1 MKKKTKKKFPGCIEL
16 RYPRRMRQLIIVAVL
31 IFSGASLFA
40 DELLIQDTKQGL
52 GREAIRGNTVVV
64 HYTGKLT
71 NGKVFDS
78 SVDRGEPFSFVLG
91 QGQVIQGWE
100 RGILGMKEGGKR
112 KLTIPPNLGYGA
124 RPVGPIPA
132 NSTLIFDVELLKVK

>member
-1 MKKKTKKKFPGCIEL
+1 MK
-16 RYPRRMRQLIIVAVL
+16 QLLAIAIL
-31 IFSGASLFA
+31 FLSGSSLFSQ
-40 DELLIQDTKQGL
+40 ELLIQDTKQGL

-64 HYTGKLT
+64 HYTGKLM

-112 KLTIPPNLGYGA
+112 KLTIPPNLGYGT

>member
-1 MKKKTKKKFPGCIEL
+1 MKK
-16 RYPRRMRQLIIVAVL
+16 
-31 IFSGASLFA
+31 LFLALSFLMFVTSVSA

-52 GREAIRGNTVVV
+52 GKEAIRGTTVLV

-78 SVDRGEPFSFVLG
+78 SLDRGEPFSFQLG
-91 QGQVIQGWE
+91 QGRVIQGWE

-112 KLTIPPNLGYGA
+112 KLTIPPQYGYGA
-124 RPVGPIPA
+124 REMGPIPA
-132 NSTLIFDVELLKVK
+132 NSTLIFDVELIKVK

>member
-1 MKKKTKKKFPGCIEL
+1 MQKL
-16 RYPRRMRQLIIVAVL
+16 YNRRMKL
-31 IFSGASLFA
+31 FSILLGFLLASTGLFA

-52 GREAIRGNTVVV
+52 GREAIRGTTVVV

-78 SVDRGEPFSFVLG
+78 SLDRGEPFSFQLG

-100 RGILGMKEGGKR
+100 RGIVGMKEGGKR
-112 KLTIPPNLGYGA
+112 KLTIPPQYGYGA
-124 RPVGPIPA
+124 RAVGPIPA
-132 NSTLIFDVELLKVK
+132 NSTLVFDVELIKVK

>member
-1 MKKKTKKKFPGCIEL
+1 MK
-16 RYPRRMRQLIIVAVL
+16 QLFL
-31 IFSGASLFA
+31 TLSLLLFVTGLSA

-52 GREAIRGNTVVV
+52 GKEAIRGTTVVV

-78 SVDRGEPFSFVLG
+78 SVDRGEPFSFQLG

-100 RGILGMKEGGKR
+100 RGIVGMKEGGKR
-112 KLTIPPNLGYGA
+112 KLTIPPKFGYGDRA
-124 RPVGPIPA
+124 VGPIPA
-132 NSTLIFDVELLKVK
+132 NSTLVFDVELIKVK

>member
-31 IFSGASLFA
+31 FFSGASLFA

>member
-1 MKKKTKKKFPGCIEL
+1 MKQFFLT
-16 RYPRRMRQLIIVAVL
+16 LISLLFV
-31 IFSGASLFA
+31 ASLSA

-52 GREAIRGNTVVV
+52 GKEAIRGTTVVV

-78 SVDRGEPFSFVLG
+78 SLDRGEPFSFQLG

-100 RGILGMKEGGKR
+100 RGIVGMKEGGKR
-112 KLTIPPNLGYGA
+112 KLTIPPKFGYGDRA
-124 RPVGPIPA
+124 VGPIPA
-132 NSTLIFDVELLKVK
+132 NSTLVFDVELIKVK

>member
-1 MKKKTKKKFPGCIEL
+1 
-16 RYPRRMRQLIIVAVL
+16 MRQLIIVAVL

>member
-1 MKKKTKKKFPGCIEL
+1 MKKLFLTLSFL
-16 RYPRRMRQLIIVAVL
+16 MFVTSV
-31 IFSGASLFA
+31 FA

-52 GREAIRGNTVVV
+52 GKEAIRGTTVVV

-78 SVDRGEPFSFVLG
+78 SVDRGEPFSFQLG

-100 RGILGMKEGGKR
+100 RGIVGMKEGGKR
-112 KLTIPPNLGYGA
+112 KLTIPPKYGYGERA
-124 RPVGPIPA
+124 VGPIPA
-132 NSTLIFDVELLKVK
+132 NSTLVFDVELIKVK

>member
-1 MKKKTKKKFPGCIEL
+1 
-16 RYPRRMRQLIIVAVL
+16 MRQLIIVAVL
-31 IFSGASLFA
+31 FFSGASLFA

>member
-1 MKKKTKKKFPGCIEL
+1 MKQFFLT
-16 RYPRRMRQLIIVAVL
+16 LISLLFVAGL
-31 IFSGASLFA
+31 SA

-52 GREAIRGNTVVV
+52 GKEAIRGTTVVV

-78 SVDRGEPFSFVLG
+78 SLDRGEPFSFQLG

-100 RGILGMKEGGKR
+100 RGIVGMKEGGKR
-112 KLTIPPNLGYGA
+112 KLTIPPKFGYGDRA
-124 RPVGPIPA
+124 VGPIPA
-132 NSTLIFDVELLKVK
+132 NSTLVFDVELIKVK

>member
-1 MKKKTKKKFPGCIEL
+1 MK
-16 RYPRRMRQLIIVAVL
+16 QLFL
-31 IFSGASLFA
+31 TLSLLLFVTGLSA

-52 GREAIRGNTVVV
+52 GREAIRGTTVVV

-78 SVDRGEPFSFVLG
+78 SVDRGEPFSFQLG

-100 RGILGMKEGGKR
+100 RGIVGMKEGGKR
-112 KLTIPPNLGYGA
+112 KLTIPPKFGYGDRA
-124 RPVGPIPA
+124 VGPIPA
-132 NSTLIFDVELLKVK
+132 NSTLVFDVELIKVK

>member
-1 MKKKTKKKFPGCIEL
+1 
-16 RYPRRMRQLIIVAVL
+16 MRQLIIVAVL

-124 RPVGPIPA
+124 RPVGPIPS

>member
-1 MKKKTKKKFPGCIEL
+1 MQRL
-16 RYPRRMRQLIIVAVL
+16 YNRRMKL
-31 IFSGASLFA
+31 FSILLGFLLVSTSLFA

-52 GREAIRGNTVVV
+52 GREAIRGTTVVV

-78 SVDRGEPFSFVLG
+78 SLDRGEPFSFQLG

-100 RGILGMKEGGKR
+100 RGIVGMKEGGKR
-112 KLTIPPNLGYGA
+112 KLTIPPQYGYGA
-124 RPVGPIPA
+124 RAVGPIPA
-132 NSTLIFDVELLKVK
+132 NSTLVFDVELIKVK

>member
-1 MKKKTKKKFPGCIEL
+1 MQSLYNRSMKLFSL
-16 RYPRRMRQLIIVAVL
+16 LIGFLFFTTGI
-31 IFSGASLFA
+31 FA

-52 GREAIRGNTVVV
+52 GREAIRGTTVVV

-78 SVDRGEPFSFVLG
+78 SVDRGEPFSFQLG

-100 RGILGMKEGGKR
+100 RGIVGMKEGGKR
-112 KLTIPPNLGYGA
+112 KLTIPPQFGYGTRA
-124 RPVGPIPA
+124 VGPIPA
-132 NSTLIFDVELLKVK
+132 NSTLIFDVELIKVK

>member
-1 MKKKTKKKFPGCIEL
+1 MQSLYNRSMKL
-16 RYPRRMRQLIIVAVL
+16 
-31 IFSGASLFA
+31 FSLLLGFLFFTTGIFA

-52 GREAIRGNTVVV
+52 GREAIRGTTVVV

-78 SVDRGEPFSFVLG
+78 SLDRGEPFSFQLG

-100 RGILGMKEGGKR
+100 RGIVGMKEGGKR
-112 KLTIPPNLGYGA
+112 KLTIPPQFGYGA
-124 RPVGPIPA
+124 RAIGPIPA
-132 NSTLIFDVELLKVK
+132 NSTLIFDVELIKVK

>member
-1 MKKKTKKKFPGCIEL
+1 MK
-16 RYPRRMRQLIIVAVL
+16 QLFFTL
-31 IFSGASLFA
+31 SLFLFVTGLSA

-52 GREAIRGNTVVV
+52 GKEAIRGTTVVV

-78 SVDRGEPFSFVLG
+78 SVDRGEPFSFQLG

-100 RGILGMKEGGKR
+100 RGIVGMKEGGKR
-112 KLTIPPNLGYGA
+112 KLTIPPKFGYGDRA
-124 RPVGPIPA
+124 VGPIPA
-132 NSTLIFDVELLKVK
+132 NSTLVFDVELIKVK

>member
-1 MKKKTKKKFPGCIEL
+1 MK
-16 RYPRRMRQLIIVAVL
+16 QLL
-31 IFSGASLFA
+31 LTLSLFLFATGLSA

-52 GREAIRGNTVVV
+52 GKEAIRGTTVVV

-78 SVDRGEPFSFVLG
+78 SVDRGEPFSFQLG

-100 RGILGMKEGGKR
+100 RGIVGMKEGGKR
-112 KLTIPPNLGYGA
+112 KLTIPPKFGYGDRA
-124 RPVGPIPA
+124 VGPIPA
-132 NSTLIFDVELLKVK
+132 NSTLVFDVELIKVK

>member
-1 MKKKTKKKFPGCIEL
+1 MKK
-16 RYPRRMRQLIIVAVL
+16 
-31 IFSGASLFA
+31 LFLALSFLMFVTSVSA

-52 GREAIRGNTVVV
+52 GKEAIRGTTVVV

-78 SVDRGEPFSFVLG
+78 SLDRGEPFSFQLG
-91 QGQVIQGWE
+91 QGRVIQGWE

-112 KLTIPPNLGYGA
+112 KLTIPPQYGYGA
-124 RPVGPIPA
+124 REMGPIPA
-132 NSTLIFDVELLKVK
+132 NSTLIFDVELIKVK

>member
-1 MKKKTKKKFPGCIEL
+1 MQRL
-16 RYPRRMRQLIIVAVL
+16 YNRRMKL
-31 IFSGASLFA
+31 FSILLGFLLVSTSIFA

-52 GREAIRGNTVVV
+52 GREAIRGTTVVV

-78 SVDRGEPFSFVLG
+78 SLDRGEPFSFQLG

-100 RGILGMKEGGKR
+100 RGIVGMKEGGKR
-112 KLTIPPNLGYGA
+112 KLTIPPQYGYGA
-124 RPVGPIPA
+124 RAVGPIPA
-132 NSTLIFDVELLKVK
+132 NSTLVFDVELIKVK